1 MTPVEPKA
9 EGMAEGMARVMEP
22 GTRPGTRAG
31 GNPGV
36 EPAGTSAGV
45 ASAGSQPGARRRI
58 LFLSE
63 AITLAQ
69 IVRLV
74 TLARSLDPRE
84 YEIHFAAAS
93 FPERIFRPGEFSRAE
108 LATVP
113 GPEALR
119 RLDRGGRLY
128 DLRTLRRY
136 LAADRAIIA
145 QVRPELIVGDLRWSL
160 AVSGP
165 LEGVPC
171 AVLANAYMSPQ
182 ARRDGFPLPDHPIVR
197 LLGERLAAR
206 SFPRALPRVFDWF
219 ARPLNRLRGEQGLP
233 PVGGLLEVLT
243 FGDLTLYA
251 DVPELIDMHPL
262 PPSHV
267 FLGPVDWS
275 PDDPLP
281 DGWAEDASRF
291 PVYVTLGSSGD
302 LRLLPKV
309 LEGLRGLPVDVLVAT
324 AGRASDGLVA
334 RLGGASRARS
344 STERAAGARVRVV
357 PFVSGA
363 RAAASARL
371 VISNGGSTTGY
382 QALAAACPVLG
393 LPHNLEQH
401 LAMVGIL
408 GAGAGRSISARHVRP
423 ELIRATVREMLE
435 SSGPAE
441 GARRVAGYF
450 RRHQAARVFPGLVRR
465 FLEHRARP
473 AGSTSSGRDGAPGEA
488 PRHQHAGED
497 HEAEGTEVVHDDV
510 AP

>member
-1 MTPVEPKA
+1 VTVVE
-9 EGMAEGMARVMEP
+9 
-22 GTRPGTRAG
+22 
-31 GNPGV
+31 
-36 EPAGTSAGV
+36 
-45 ASAGSQPGARRRI
+45 PGARRRI
-58 LFLSE
+58 LFVSE

-108 LATVP
+108 LETVP
-113 GPEALR
+113 GPAALR

-171 AVLANAYMSPQ
+171 AVLANAYMSPH
-182 ARRDGFPLPDHPIVR
+182 ARRDDGFPLPDHPIVR

-206 SFPRALPRVFDWF
+206 SFPQALPRVFDWF
-219 ARPLNRLRGEQGLP
+219 ARPLNRLRGEHGLP

-251 DVPELIDMHPL
+251 DAPELIDMHAL
-262 PPSHV
+262 PASHV

-275 PDDPLP
+275 PDDPIP
-281 DGWAEDASRF
+281 EGWAEDASRF

-309 LEGLRGLPVDVLVAT
+309 LEGLRDLPVDVLVAT
-324 AGRASDGLVA
+324 AGRASDSLVA
-334 RLGGASRARS
+334 RLGGASRAPS
-344 STERAAGARVRVV
+344 STERTAGARVRIV

-435 SSGPAE
+435 SSALAE
-441 GARRVAGYF
+441 GARRVAGHF
-450 RRHQAARVFPGLVRR
+450 RRHQAARVFPELVRR
-465 FLEHRARP
+465 FLERGRGHP
-473 AGSTSSGRDGAPGEA
+473 AGSGPSGRDGAAREA
-488 PRHQHAGED
+488 PRQQHAGEGHD
-497 HEAEGTEVVHDDV
+497 AEGAEVVHDDV